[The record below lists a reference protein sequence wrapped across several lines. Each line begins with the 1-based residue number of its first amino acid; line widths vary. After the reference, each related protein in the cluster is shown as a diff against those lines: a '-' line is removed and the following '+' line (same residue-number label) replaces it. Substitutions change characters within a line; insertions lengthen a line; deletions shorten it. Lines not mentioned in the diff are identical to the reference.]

1 MASVKGDGEGLV
13 QGQTAV
19 PGDSLGTATV
29 APNSH
34 SAPSTKPG
42 PNLDQLS
49 TGTCICCV
57 CCTSSRSYNHWPNAA
72 AIPAR
77 LQESP
82 ADQIIKSMNEYQ
94 SQLCHAAASA
104 LLYPSACWA
113 ATASS
118 TSRVGVP
125 IPAPPACAFCSGCSP
140 CVALVLPALCSLC
153 PCEAFPPSHQQ
164 QVLSLRSNAGTE
176 SIPRQM
182 FLRPLTQD

>member
-19 PGDSLGTATV
+19 PGDSLGTATA

-42 PNLDQLS
+42 PNLDLLS
-49 TGTCICCV
+49 MDMCICCV
-57 CCTSSRSYNHWPNAA
+57 CCTSSRSYNHQPNAA
-72 AIPAR
+72 ATPAK

-82 ADQIIKSMNEYQ
+82 ADQITKSMNEHQ

-104 LLYPSACWA
+104 LLCPSACWA

-118 TSRVGVP
+118 TSSSAGRVGVP
-125 IPAPPACAFCSGCSP
+125 IPAPPVCDFCSGCSP
-140 CVALVLPALCSLC
+140 VWLWCCQPFVHSVPARLFLHPTSNRFCPSAAMRALKASRGRCFCDL
-153 PCEAFPPSHQQ
+153 
-164 QVLSLRSNAGTE
+164 
-176 SIPRQM
+176 
-182 FLRPLTQD
+182 